1 MLVQLR
7 EVEKFL
13 ADAGAI
19 VARARLPGL
28 RLVYAS
34 EVRDLLLRR
43 RQLCLQM
50 LNTVVILLFRAS
62 VNALE
67 AAVLAA
73 EDDHWTLVLVLEQLI
88 VQ

>member
-1 MLVQLR
+1 MLVQLG

-43 RQLCLQM
+43 R
-50 LNTVVILLFRAS
+50 
-62 VNALE
+62 
-67 AAVLAA
+67 
-73 EDDHWTLVLVLEQLI
+73 
-88 VQ
+88 